1 MLQGLKNAFLHGTSA
16 AVLSSVVSYAYS
28 SFYFDLLVDFSEGGS
43 MGKLGLFFFWTSGIF
58 TLSFSLFYH
67 MFAISVIKNKTVAE
81 LLTGFL
87 FSGITIGL
95 VFYVLKM
102 KDPTFKSE
110 DVAIFV
116 DFYKGF
122 IMPLLFFPLLSWF
135 TLKSLFTKFSTANKT
150 SRH

>member
-1 MLQGLKNAFLHGTSA
+1 MLQGLKNAFLHGISA
-16 AVLSSVVSYAYS
+16 AVLSSVVSFAYS
-28 SFYFDLLVDFSEGGS
+28 SFYFDLLVDFSEGES
-43 MGKLGLFFFWTSGIF
+43 FGKLALFFFWTSGIF
-58 TLSFSLFYH
+58 TMSFSLFYH

-87 FSGITIGL
+87 FSGITLGL

-102 KDPTFKSE
+102 KDPTFKNE
-110 DVAIFV
+110 DVAMFV

-135 TLKSLFTKFSTANKT
+135 TLKSLFANFSKANKT
-150 SRH
+150 NRQ